1 MDLYSPPMSESSEWL
16 GTKEASGKLGVTLRT
31 LYRFIDSGQLP
42 AYQFGR
48 VIRIK
53 ISDLDAFVESIR
65 IKPGTLK
72 HLYPDTSSDT
82 SATESK
88 RK

>member
-1 MDLYSPPMSESSEWL
+1 MSESSEWL
-16 GTKEASGKLGVTLRT
+16 GTKDASDKLGVTLRT

-53 ISDLDAFVESIR
+53 AADLDAFVESIR

-72 HLYPDTSSDT
+72 HLYPDTSSET